1 MRFSFNTIG
10 RRLFLSFAI
19 IFVNVLLIAC
29 LVFFYASVN
38 KKYANL
44 TKTAKN
50 QRVDIVQVFKSDLDF
65 LRFSPTKAAFYENDS
80 KVNWSSSSE
89 NFDLNNR
96 DQFLILLKK
105 NNQRLLAEL
114 INQELADSADKR
126 KIDSLLEN
134 YNVTFIMLVETLR
147 KRGFK
152 DFGLEGTMRSYAH
165 QLETNNTISVQNL
178 LTLRRYE
185 KDFFLRKEEGYKIKF
200 TNLVSQLID
209 KLNGKPSAL
218 DLLTKYRDSF
228 ERMTELEQQIGLS
241 PEVGLMGKLT
251 AYANE
256 LSSELE
262 EISVKS
268 EHRSETVNKR
278 SFILLIGIGFVSLL
292 LSSIVTYF
300 IAAKLT
306 KPIKSLS
313 KNMEKFMLD
322 PDSVTDDISRS
333 SSITEVQTLYESF
346 FALRTKLKIQF
357 EEIDQKSTQ
366 LADQNLELTKLNEDL
381 DRFIY
386 SAAHDLKSPL
396 DSLLGL
402 ISIAQ
407 IELAHAG
414 KGEYFV
420 MMRNSITKLNG
431 FIKDI
436 TDYARNKRQ
445 DLTVVAI
452 DMEKCIL
459 NIFSDLTFLPNYSGL
474 KKEVS
479 VTGGLFYSDKT
490 RLEIVLKNLIS
501 NAFRYSD
508 PMKDS
513 YIHIKVTI
521 TSSNMTLTM
530 ADNGLGIAADH
541 LPKIFEMFYRASQD
555 SKGSGLGLFL
565 VRESVKILRGEIKVT
580 SKLGEG
586 TTFVMELPNL
596 ASSNKEE
603 TQSTLFQT
611 SQQK

>member
-1 MRFSFNTIG
+1 MSFSFNTIG

-19 IFVNVLLIAC
+19 IFVNVLLIAG
-29 LVFFYASVN
+29 LVFFYATIN

-65 LRFSPTKAAFYENDS
+65 LRFSPTKAAFYEINA
-80 KVNWSSSSE
+80 KVSWSSSE
-89 NFDLNNR
+89 NFNLDDR

-105 NNQRLLAEL
+105 NNQNLLDEL
-114 INQELADSADKR
+114 IDEELADGTNKR

-134 YNVTFIMLVETLR
+134 YNVTFVILVETLR

-165 QLETNNTISVQNL
+165 QLETNNTISLNEL

-185 KDFFLRKEEGYKIKF
+185 KDFFLRKENIYKVSFKK
-200 TNLVSQLID
+200 LVD
-209 KLNGKPSAL
+209 KLINKLTDNPSIH
-218 DLLTKYRDSF
+218 DLLTRYRDSF

-241 PEVGLMGKLT
+241 PEIGLMGKLT
-251 AYANE
+251 EYADELSNE
-256 LSSELE
+256 LED
-262 EISVKS
+262 ISVKS
-268 EHRSETVNKR
+268 EQRSEAVNKR
-278 SFILLIGIGFVSLL
+278 SFVILIGIGLISLL
-292 LSSIVTYF
+292 LSSIATYF

-313 KNMEKFMLD
+313 KNMEKFMLKQ
-322 PDSVTDDISRS
+322 DSVADDFSHS
-333 SSITEVQTLYESF
+333 SSITEIQTLYESF

-357 EEIDQKSTQ
+357 EEINQKSAQ

-402 ISIAQ
+402 INIAQ
-407 IELAHAG
+407 IDLAHAG
-414 KGEYFV
+414 RGEYFV
-420 MMRNSITKLNG
+420 MMRNSIAKLSG

-445 DLTVVAI
+445 DLTIVGI

-474 KKEVS
+474 KKEIS

-513 YIHIKVTI
+513 YIHIKVAI
-521 TSSNMTLTM
+521 TSSHMTLTM
-530 ADNGLGIAADH
+530 ADNGVGIAAEH

-555 SKGSGLGLFL
+555 SKGTGLGLFL
-565 VRESVKILRGEIKVT
+565 VRESVKILQGEIAVS

-586 TTFVMELPNL
+586 TTFILELPNL
-596 ASSNKEE
+596 AGSNKEE
-603 TQSTLFQT
+603 TQSRLFQT
-611 SQQK
+611 T

>member
-1 MRFSFNTIG
+1 MSFLFNTIG

-19 IFVNVLLIAC
+19 IFVNVSLIAC
-29 LVFFYASVN
+29 LVFFYTAIN

-44 TKTAKN
+44 TNAAKN
-50 QRVDIVQVFKSDLDF
+50 QRVDIVQVLKSDLDF
-65 LRFSPTKAAFYENDS
+65 LRFSPTKAAFYENNS
-80 KVNWSSSSE
+80 KVSWSKSSR
-89 NFDLNNR
+89 NFDLHNR
-96 DQFLILLKK
+96 DEFLILLKK
-105 NNQRLLAEL
+105 NNQQLLDALVNEK
-114 INQELADSADKR
+114 LANSEDRR

-134 YNVTFIMLVETLR
+134 YNVTFVILVETLR

-165 QLETNNTISVQNL
+165 QLETNNTISVKEL

-185 KDFFLRKEEGYKIKF
+185 KDFFLRKENVYKVKF
-200 TNLVSQLID
+200 NTLVDELVNKLKDKPRALNLVT
-209 KLNGKPSAL
+209 N
-218 DLLTKYRDSF
+218 YRDSF
-228 ERMTELEQQIGLS
+228 ERMTQLEQQIGLS

-251 AYANE
+251 AYADE

-262 EISVKS
+262 DISINS
-268 EHRSETVNKR
+268 EHRSEIINKR
-278 SFILLIGIGFVSLL
+278 SFIVLVGIGLVSLL
-292 LSSIVTYF
+292 LSSIATYF

-313 KNMEKFMLD
+313 KNMEKFMLKQ
-322 PDSVTDDISRS
+322 DSVADGISYS
-333 SSITEVQTLYESF
+333 SSIKEIQTLYESF
-346 FALRTKLKIQF
+346 FALRAKLNVQF
-357 EEIDQKSTQ
+357 EEINQKSAQ

-396 DSLLGL
+396 DSLMGL
-402 ISIAQ
+402 INIAQ
-407 IELAHAG
+407 IDLAHAG

-420 MMRNSITKLNG
+420 MMKNSVTKLSS

-445 DLTVVAI
+445 NLTIEGI

-459 NIFSDLTFLPNYSGL
+459 NVFSDLTFLPNYSSL
-474 KKEVS
+474 KKEISVS
-479 VTGGLFYSDKT
+479 GGLFYSDKT
-490 RLEIVLKNLIS
+490 RLEIVLKNLVS

-513 YIHIKVTI
+513 YIHIKVAI

-530 ADNGLGIAADH
+530 ADNGLGIAAEH

-555 SKGSGLGLFL
+555 SKGTGLGLFL
-565 VRESVKILRGEIKVT
+565 VRESVKILGGEIKVT

-586 TTFVMELPNL
+586 TSFTIELPNL
-596 ASSNKEE
+596 LSLNKEE
-603 TQSTLFQT
+603 KQSTLFQT
-611 SQQK
+611 TQ

>member
-1 MRFSFNTIG
+1 MSFSFNTIG
-10 RRLFLSFAI
+10 KRLFLSFAI
-19 IFVNVLLIAC
+19 IFVNVLLIAG
-29 LVFFYASVN
+29 LVFFYATIN

-65 LRFSPTKAAFYENDS
+65 LRFSPTKAAFYENNA
-80 KVNWSSSSE
+80 KVSWSSSE
-89 NFDLNNR
+89 NFDLDDR

-105 NNQRLLAEL
+105 NNQNLLDEL
-114 INQELADSADKR
+114 IDEELANATNKR

-134 YNVTFIMLVETLR
+134 YNVTFIILVESLR

-165 QLETNNTISVQNL
+165 QLETNNTISLNEL

-185 KDFFLRKEEGYKIKF
+185 KDFFLRKENIYKVSFKK
-200 TNLVSQLID
+200 LVD
-209 KLNGKPSAL
+209 KLINKLTDNPSTY
-218 DLLTKYRDSF
+218 DLLTRYRDSF

-241 PEVGLMGKLT
+241 PEIGLMGKLT
-251 AYANE
+251 EYADE

-262 EISVKS
+262 DISVKS
-268 EHRSETVNKR
+268 EQRSEAVNKR
-278 SFILLIGIGFVSLL
+278 SFVILIGIGLISLL
-292 LSSIVTYF
+292 LSSIATYF

-313 KNMEKFMLD
+313 KNMEKFMLKQ
-322 PDSVTDDISRS
+322 DSVADDFSHS
-333 SSITEVQTLYESF
+333 SSITEIQTLYESF

-357 EEIDQKSTQ
+357 EEINKKSAQ

-402 ISIAQ
+402 INIAQ
-407 IELAHAG
+407 IDLAHAG

-420 MMRNSITKLNG
+420 MMRNSIAKLSG

-445 DLTVVAI
+445 DLTIVGI

-474 KKEVS
+474 KKEIS

-508 PMKDS
+508 PIKDS
-513 YIHIKVTI
+513 YIHIKVAI
-521 TSSNMTLTM
+521 TSSHMTLTM
-530 ADNGLGIAADH
+530 ADNGVGIAAEH

-555 SKGSGLGLFL
+555 SKGTGLGLFL
-565 VRESVKILRGEIKVT
+565 VRESVKILQGEIAVS

-586 TTFVMELPNL
+586 TTFILELPNL
-596 ASSNKEE
+596 AGSNKEE
-603 TQSTLFQT
+603 TQSRLFQT
-611 SQQK
+611 TQ

>member
-1 MRFSFNTIG
+1 M
-10 RRLFLSFAI
+10 
-19 IFVNVLLIAC
+19 
-29 LVFFYASVN
+29 
-38 KKYANL
+38 
-44 TKTAKN
+44 
-50 QRVDIVQVFKSDLDF
+50 D
-65 LRFSPTKAAFYENDS
+65 
-80 KVNWSSSSE
+80 
-89 NFDLNNR
+89 
-96 DQFLILLKK
+96 
-105 NNQRLLAEL
+105 EL
-114 INQELADSADKR
+114 IDEQLADATNKR

-134 YNVTFIMLVETLR
+134 YNITFVILVESLR

-165 QLETNNTISVQNL
+165 QLETNNSISLNEL

-185 KDFFLRKEEGYKIKF
+185 KDFFLRKENIYKVSFKK
-200 TNLVSQLID
+200 LVD
-209 KLNGKPSAL
+209 KLINKLTDNPSTY
-218 DLLTKYRDSF
+218 DLLTRYRDSF

-241 PEVGLMGKLT
+241 PEIGLMGKLT
-251 AYANE
+251 EYADE

-262 EISVKS
+262 DISVKS
-268 EHRSETVNKR
+268 EQRSEAVNKR
-278 SFILLIGIGFVSLL
+278 SFVILIGIGLISLL
-292 LSSIVTYF
+292 LSSIATYF

-313 KNMEKFMLD
+313 KNMEKFMLKQN
-322 PDSVTDDISRS
+322 SVADDFSHS
-333 SSITEVQTLYESF
+333 SGITEIQTLYESF

-357 EEIDQKSTQ
+357 EEINKKSAQ

-402 ISIAQ
+402 INIAQ
-407 IELAHAG
+407 IDLAHAG

-420 MMRNSITKLNG
+420 MMRNSIAKLSG

-445 DLTVVAI
+445 DLTIVGI

-474 KKEVS
+474 KKEIS
-479 VTGGLFYSDKT
+479 VTGGLFRSDKT

-513 YIHIKVTI
+513 YIHIKVAI
-521 TSSNMTLTM
+521 TSSHMTLTM
-530 ADNGLGIAADH
+530 ADNGVGIAAEH

-565 VRESVKILRGEIKVT
+565 VRESVKILQGEIAVS

-586 TTFVMELPNL
+586 TTFILELPNL
-596 ASSNKEE
+596 AGSNKEE
-603 TQSTLFQT
+603 TQSTHFQT
-611 SQQK
+611 TQ

>member
-1 MRFSFNTIG
+1 
-10 RRLFLSFAI
+10 
-19 IFVNVLLIAC
+19 VNVLLIAG
-29 LVFFYASVN
+29 LVFFYATIN

-65 LRFSPTKAAFYENDS
+65 LRFSPTKAAFYENNA
-80 KVNWSSSSE
+80 KVGWSSSE
-89 NFDLNNR
+89 NFDLDDR
-96 DQFLILLKK
+96 DQFLILFKK
-105 NNQRLLAEL
+105 NNQNLLDEL
-114 INQELADSADKR
+114 IHEELADVTNKR

-134 YNVTFIMLVETLR
+134 YNVTFIILVETLR

-165 QLETNNTISVQNL
+165 QLETNNTVSLNEL

-185 KDFFLRKEEGYKIKF
+185 KDFFLRKENIYKVSFKK
-200 TNLVSQLID
+200 LVD
-209 KLNGKPSAL
+209 KLINKQRDSPSTH
-218 DLLTKYRDSF
+218 DLLTRYRDSF

-241 PEVGLMGKLT
+241 PEIGLMGKLT
-251 AYANE
+251 KYADE

-262 EISVKS
+262 DISVKS
-268 EHRSETVNKR
+268 EQRSEAVNKR
-278 SFILLIGIGFVSLL
+278 SFVILIGIGLISLL
-292 LSSIVTYF
+292 LSSIATYF

-313 KNMEKFMLD
+313 KNMEKFMLKQ
-322 PDSVTDDISRS
+322 DSVANDFSHS
-333 SSITEVQTLYESF
+333 SSITEIQTLYESF

-357 EEIDQKSTQ
+357 EEINKKSAQ

-396 DSLLGL
+396 DSLMGL
-402 ISIAQ
+402 INIAQ
-407 IELAHAG
+407 IDLAHAG
-414 KGEYFV
+414 RGEYFV
-420 MMRNSITKLNG
+420 MMRNSIAKLSG

-445 DLTVVAI
+445 DLTIVAI

-474 KKEVS
+474 KKEIS
-479 VTGGLFYSDKT
+479 VTGGLFHSDKT

-513 YIHIKVTI
+513 YIHIKVAV
-521 TSSNMTLTM
+521 TSSHMTLTM
-530 ADNGLGIAADH
+530 ADNGVGIAAEH

-565 VRESVKILRGEIKVT
+565 VRESVKILQGEIAVS

-586 TTFVMELPNL
+586 TTFILQLPNL
-596 ASSNKEE
+596 AGSNKEE
-603 TQSTLFQT
+603 TQSRLFQT
-611 SQQK
+611 T

>member
-1 MRFSFNTIG
+1 MSFSFNTIG

-19 IFVNVLLIAC
+19 IFVNVLLIAG
-29 LVFFYASVN
+29 LVFFYATIN
-38 KKYANL
+38 KKYATL

-65 LRFSPTKAAFYENDS
+65 LRFSPTKAAFYENNA
-80 KVNWSSSSE
+80 KVSWSSSE
-89 NFDLNNR
+89 NFNLDDR

-105 NNQRLLAEL
+105 NNQNLLDEL
-114 INQELADSADKR
+114 IDEELADATNKR

-134 YNVTFIMLVETLR
+134 YNVTFVILVETLR

-152 DFGLEGTMRSYAH
+152 EFGLEGTMRSYAH
-165 QLETNNTISVQNL
+165 QLETNNTISLNEL

-185 KDFFLRKEEGYKIKF
+185 KDFFLRKENIYKVSFKK
-200 TNLVSQLID
+200 LVD
-209 KLNGKPSAL
+209 KLINKLTDNPSTH
-218 DLLTKYRDSF
+218 DLLTRYRDSF

-241 PEVGLMGKLT
+241 PEIGLMGKLT
-251 AYANE
+251 EYADELSNE
-256 LSSELE
+256 LED
-262 EISVKS
+262 ISVKS
-268 EHRSETVNKR
+268 EQRSEAVNKR
-278 SFILLIGIGFVSLL
+278 SFVILIGIGLISLL
-292 LSSIVTYF
+292 FSSIATYF

-313 KNMEKFMLD
+313 KNMEKFMLKQ
-322 PDSVTDDISRS
+322 DSVADDFSHS
-333 SSITEVQTLYESF
+333 SSITEIQTLYESF

-357 EEIDQKSTQ
+357 EEINKKSAQ

-402 ISIAQ
+402 INIAQ
-407 IELAHAG
+407 IDLAHAG

-420 MMRNSITKLNG
+420 MMRNSIAKLSG

-445 DLTVVAI
+445 ELTIVGI
-452 DMEKCIL
+452 DMEKSIV

-474 KKEVS
+474 KKEIS

-490 RLEIVLKNLIS
+490 RLEIVLKNLVS

-513 YIHIKVTI
+513 YIHIKVAI
-521 TSSNMTLTM
+521 NSSHMTLTM
-530 ADNGLGIAADH
+530 ADNGVGIAAEH

-565 VRESVKILRGEIKVT
+565 VRESVKILQGEIAVS

-586 TTFVMELPNL
+586 TTFILELPNL
-596 ASSNKEE
+596 AGSNKEE
-603 TQSTLFQT
+603 TQSRLFQT
-611 SQQK
+611 TQ